1 MRRAR
6 GQHDGAAWR
15 RRLRRDRFGTAALA
29 LTAAIVLACFVGG
42 PVMARVVGHGPNDPF
57 PYAVNASNRPA
68 GPWAR
73 VPAVHSAVS
82 DDSGTLVPPKSGP
95 TTLLVLGGDGPLG
108 RDLLLRILYGGI
120 VSIEVGLLAV
130 LIALLIGVLLGAAA
144 GLLGGLV
151 DAVVA
156 RLSEL
161 TMALPVLFLLVLVG
175 SSGFGRALQGV
186 TLGVFNRGVVSVALA
201 IGVFLWFYPARLVR
215 TQLRML
221 HGREFVEAA
230 EALGGSRRW
239 ILRKH
244 LAPHLVPALAAWATT
259 AVATAVV
266 FEIGVTFLNAGV
278 RLPTASWGRLLADTW
293 GSPLSPARFDP
304 AFSSIWPTVFTSLA
318 LFLTVAA
325 VFEAGEA
332 VQRALLPE
340 RRK

>member
-1 MRRAR
+1 M
-6 GQHDGAAWR
+6 
-15 RRLRRDRFGTAALA
+15 ALA
-29 LTAAIVLACFVGG
+29 IAVACFASA
-42 PVMARVVGHGPNDPF
+42 PIMARVVGHGPNDPF
-57 PYAVNASNRPA
+57 PYAVNATNKPL

-73 VPAVHSAVS
+73 VPAVHSAIAN
-82 DDSGTLVPPKSGP
+82 DDGTLVAPKNGP

-108 RDLLLRILYGGI
+108 RDLLLRLLYGGI

-130 LIALLIGVLLGAAA
+130 LIALLIGVALGAAA

-151 DAVVA
+151 DAAVA
-156 RLSEL
+156 RAAEL
-161 TMALPVLFLLVLVG
+161 TMALPVLFLLVLLG
-175 SSGFGRALQGV
+175 SSTFGRVLQGV
-186 TLGVFNRGVVSVALA
+186 TLGILNRGVVAVALA

-215 TQLRML
+215 TQLRL
-221 HGREFVEAA
+221 LRGREFVEAA

-244 LAPHLVPALAAWATT
+244 LAPHLVPALAAWTTT

-278 RLPTASWGRLLADTW
+278 RLPTSSWGRLLADTW
-293 GSPLSPARFDP
+293 GSPLSPTRFDP
-304 AFSSIWPTVFTSLA
+304 AFNSIWPTVFTSLA

-340 RRK
+340 RRR